1 MTKIQTNKKERTNRG
16 KINKWLEEKKKQ
28 LKNNEQ
34 KRNNKLEKRKWT
46 K

>member
-16 KINKWLEEKKKQ
+16 KINKWLEEKKQ